1 MPRDPRI
8 YIEDI
13 LEAIRRI
20 GTYTENMDFV
30 AFAKSPITIDAVI
43 RNLEVIGEAAGR
55 IAEETKAG
63 SPEIEWRKIIAL
75 RNVLAHEYFGIH
87 TKIVWDVIVDKL
99 KPLGQA
105 CRKILE
111 SIGPLA

>member
-20 GTYTENMDFV
+20 GSYTGNMDFV
-30 AFAKSPITIDAVI
+30 AFAKSPMTIDAVI

-55 IAEETKAG
+55 IAEEIASRRSRDRMAQDHR
-63 SPEIEWRKIIAL
+63 SPERPGPRIL
-75 RNVLAHEYFGIH
+75 R
-87 TKIVWDVIVDKL
+87 D
-99 KPLGQA
+99 P
-105 CRKILE
+105 
-111 SIGPLA
+111 S

>member
-8 YIEDI
+8 YVADI
-13 LEAIRRI
+13 LDATQSIRS
-20 GTYTENMDFV
+20 YTEGMDFV
-30 AFAKSPITIDAVI
+30 AFAKSSITFDAVV

-55 IAEETKAG
+55 IPGELTARA
-63 SPEIEWRKIIAL
+63 PEVEWRKIIAL

-99 KPLGQA
+99 KPLDQA

-111 SIGPLA
+111 IIAPLP

>member
-20 GTYTENMDFV
+20 GSYTESMDFV
-30 AFAKSPITIDAVI
+30 TFAKSPMTIDAVI

-55 IAEETKAG
+55 IAEETRAG
-63 SPEIEWRKIIAL
+63 APEIEWRKIIAL

-87 TKIVWDVIVDKL
+87 TKIVWDVIVEKL
-99 KPLGQA
+99 KPLEAA

-111 SIGPLA
+111 SFARPA